1 MCGEAPERVGE
12 AELALWI
19 ERFRGPLIGLLASW
33 CGNWRDAEELSADA
47 FAEAWLSRARF
58 DGDPRDVERSAAWLR
73 GIAFRL
79 HAAWQRKR
87 ALRRA
92 EPLVAARPVA
102 PAGEIDERREVLE
115 STFRRLAAPQQA
127 ILRMFYLEQTSAR
140 EVAALLDITVKAA
153 EERVRAARGE
163 LRGLVERELARREHG
178 VRP

>member
-1 MCGEAPERVGE
+1 MSGGAPRRVDE

-33 CGNWRDAEELSADA
+33 CGNWRDAEELAADA
-47 FAEAWLSRARF
+47 FAEAWLSSARF
-58 DGDPRDVERSAAWLR
+58 DGDPRDIERSGAWLR

-79 HAAWQRKR
+79 HAVWQRKR

-92 EPLVAARPVA
+92 EPLETARPVA
-102 PAGEIDERREVLE
+102 PACETDERRDVLE
-115 STFRRLAAPQQA
+115 AAFRRLAAPQQA
-127 ILRMFYLEQTSAR
+127 ILRMFYLEATSAR